1 MVIAGDAVF
10 AVHVLETTVLAEA
23 HEMQTVGVAVVCEQR
38 VHPTTGVVVPE
49 ATQAVQTPEIGVA

>member
-1 MVIAGDAVF
+1 VF